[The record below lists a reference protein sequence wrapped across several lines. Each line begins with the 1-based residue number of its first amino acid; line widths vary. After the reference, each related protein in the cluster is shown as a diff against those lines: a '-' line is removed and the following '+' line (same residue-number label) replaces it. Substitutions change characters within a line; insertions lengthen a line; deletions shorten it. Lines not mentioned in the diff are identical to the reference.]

1 MKAIIII
8 SCFILASR
16 VAALE
21 ICTVNS
27 LLNICTR
34 MLFTGY
40 YERKKVLQGPAG
52 LDVQAAVFRV
62 GRHATLLFNNVIRM
76 KEAVY

>member
-1 MKAIIII
+1 MKAIIIL

-16 VAALE
+16 LAALE

-34 MLFTGY
+34 MLFKIIM
-40 YERKKVLQGPAG
+40 KKKALQGPAE

-76 KEAVY
+76 KEAI

>member
-8 SCFILASR
+8 SRFILASR
-16 VAALE
+16 LAALE

-34 MLFTGY
+34 MLFKTIMK
-40 YERKKVLQGPAG
+40 EKKVLQGPAG

-76 KEAVY
+76 KEAI